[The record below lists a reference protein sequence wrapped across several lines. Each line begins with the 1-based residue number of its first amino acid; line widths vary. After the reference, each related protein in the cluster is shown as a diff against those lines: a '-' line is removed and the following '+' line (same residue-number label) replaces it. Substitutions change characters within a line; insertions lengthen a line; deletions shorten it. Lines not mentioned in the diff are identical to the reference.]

1 MSCAGKESSVQIA
14 GSGRYVR
21 SLFRRPHLCTYS
33 GQIQLPNHRRCSW
46 ANCQIERKWMQQL
59 LPARH
64 WCNSIWCDSINFAS
78 IHGPIQRRTASFCLA
93 AWSIFVKMF
102 HVRLKKQKRT
112 ILIANPVI
120 TADKCLHSG
129 TNVTDSMSAELRFGT
144 ARLWNLSGC
153 HCKIPQS
160 FSINIFI
167 LDFSLN
173 LSLSLSSYR
182 FQSTLTQCFN
192 LYQWS
197 LSITFNLRVLKF
209 SISFNLFQSLS
220 IRFSFN
226 QILFQPDSL
235 ANSFS
240 ETLRHKAT
248 LDP

>member
-1 MSCAGKESSVQIA
+1 MGILPARVKTSCWAGVKSFRHCFFIAMSCAGKESSVQIA

-78 IHGPIQRRTASFCLA
+78 THGPIQRRSSTASFCLA

-102 HVRLKKQKRT
+102 HVRLKKKRT
-112 ILIANPVI
+112 ILIANAVI
-120 TADKCLHSG
+120 TAAKCLHSG
-129 TNVTDSMSAELRFGT
+129 TNVTDSMLSELRFGT

-182 FQSTLTQCFN
+182 FQS
-192 LYQWS
+192 
-197 LSITFNLRVLKF
+197 SINSDTV
-209 SISFNLFQSLS
+209 FQSLS
-220 IRFSFN
+220 MISIKLN
-226 QILFQPDSL
+226 HFQS
-235 ANSFS
+235 
-240 ETLRHKAT
+240 
-248 LDP
+248 